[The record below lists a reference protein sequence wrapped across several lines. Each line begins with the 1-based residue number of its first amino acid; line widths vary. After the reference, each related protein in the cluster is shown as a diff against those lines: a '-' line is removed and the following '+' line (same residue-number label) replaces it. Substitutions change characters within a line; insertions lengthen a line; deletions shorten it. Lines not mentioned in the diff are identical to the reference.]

1 MIPFTDYSRIKNV
14 DPSTVYRWIKA
25 GKIVPV
31 GNSIYDPELE
41 KLSDKSKEIII
52 KEKKRE
58 FESLILKAHYND
70 SLTVPTVQQITEEVK
85 HFQSLGMDIIGYAE
99 RSIYRKIK
107 NPSQLKR
114 KVRIDAG
121 NIQNESLLKCYDLF
135 IGLAS
140 KFYLANAKKSINYT
154 IDLCIHFAKKNEDY
168 YDIAAIPK
176 PTLYRT
182 FRNYISSHSMDE
194 VNDFINHH
202 NIWDQQKARVTGAFT
217 DDINFMDYFIGD
229 DHKFDIY
236 KVLEFSPLRNKFED
250 KTLWSYFIIEA
261 KTQKV
266 LSYMVKTS
274 EILSDDVIMLMM
286 QALQIAGKPKCGI
299 LIDNGRINQSEDVK
313 SFARKITLDI
323 NYSKP
328 YQPTEKSPGER
339 IFGYIKNEHDVFFNN
354 FTGSQHAT
362 EGKHSGLSMTPAK
375 PDYTLEE
382 FVSSLDNYINDFY
395 QNRPRTR
402 KINGKNTTISI
413 KEYFEKSWLSWEPA
427 LVDAQE
433 LRYAYMKE
441 FPTVKEFRNE
451 LTFKG
456 ETYTPHDQYLP
467 MCFNGKK
474 YKIAHNPNDLTQ
486 IDLYATRRFVNPE
499 SGELINPDDF
509 VITLYRTRSLANKQ
523 ESIIKQNKIHK
534 KRIREVAES
543 FIDNAA
549 GSSAELL
556 DMVNSQVTDNGKI
569 KHTRKA
575 IVKSVMNEI
584 GSVVPE
590 ARVKE
595 IIKHHAEQD
604 STQIVLDAEIDYEN
618 DPLFNENI

>member
-1 MIPFTDYSRIKNV
+1 MIPIQDYSRLKGV
-14 DPSTVYRWIKA
+14 HPGTVYRWIQS
-25 GKIVPV
+25 GRVLPV
-31 GNSIYDPELE
+31 GNNIYDPELE

-52 KEKKRE
+52 REKVKE
-58 FESLILKAHYND
+58 FEQLILKAHYDD
-70 SLTVPTVQQITEEVK
+70 SLTVPVVQQITTEVK
-85 HFQSLGMDIIGYAE
+85 HFATLGMNIIGYAG

-107 NPSQLKR
+107 NPASLKR

-121 NIQNESLLKCYDLF
+121 NICNENLLKCYDDF

-154 IDLCIHFAKKNEDY
+154 IDLVLHFAKKNEDY
-168 YDIAAIPK
+168 FRIAAIPK

-182 FRNYISSHSMDE
+182 FRNYISSHSLDE
-194 VNDFINHH
+194 VNDYINHH

-217 DDINFMDYFIGD
+217 DDIKFMDYFIGD
-229 DHKFDIY
+229 DHKFDIH
-236 KVLEFSPLRNKFED
+236 KILEFSPLRNKFED

-266 LSYMVKTS
+266 LAYIVKTS

-286 QALQIAGKPKCGI
+286 QALQFAGKPKRGI

-313 SFARKITLDI
+313 NFCRKITLDLD
-323 NYSKP
+323 YSKP

-354 FTGSQHAT
+354 FTGSDHKN
-362 EGKHSGLSMTPAK
+362 EGRHSSLSMTPDK

-382 FVSSLDNYINDFY
+382 FLCSLDNYINDFY
-395 QNRPRTR
+395 QTRPRTR
-402 KINGKNTTISI
+402 VIDGKKNTISI
-413 KEYFEKSWLSWEPA
+413 KDYFDKSWLTYEPA
-427 LVDAQE
+427 LIEKRE
-433 LRYAYMKE
+433 LRFAYMKE

-456 ETYTPHDQYLP
+456 ETYTPHDQYLG

-474 YKIAHNPNDLTQ
+474 YKIAYLPNDLSE
-486 IDLYATRRFVNPE
+486 IDLYATRRFINPE
-499 SGELINPDDF
+499 TGEVINPDDF
-509 VITLYRTRSLANKQ
+509 IITLHRTRSLINKQ
-523 ESIIKQNKIHK
+523 ESIVKQNKAHK
-534 KRIREVAES
+534 KRIREAAES
-543 FIDNAA
+543 LIDVAA
-549 GSSAELL
+549 STSTEVLN
-556 DMVNSQVTDNGKI
+556 MVNSQVTDSGKI

-575 IVKSVMNEI
+575 IIKSVMNEI
-584 GSVVPE
+584 ENVIPQP
-590 ARVKE
+590 RVKE
-595 IIKHHAEQD
+595 IIKQHAEKD
-604 STQIVLDAEIDYEN
+604 SFQIEMESEIDYEN